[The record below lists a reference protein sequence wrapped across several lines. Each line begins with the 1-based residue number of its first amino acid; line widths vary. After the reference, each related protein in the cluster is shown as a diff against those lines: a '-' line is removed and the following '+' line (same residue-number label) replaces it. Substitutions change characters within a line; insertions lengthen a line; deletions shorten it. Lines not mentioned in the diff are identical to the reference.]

1 MNPELLSQPPRLISP
16 ILSLLILL
24 PLAWALL
31 LPWLRTDRMVRYVAL
46 IGAGLELALA
56 IVMLLSMQSAVPGMQ
71 LVERADWIPSLNV
84 HYLLGIDG
92 IAALFPPLAALLF
105 CAVILAS
112 WTSVQAMPDLSPA
125 AGAGKRH
132 NDARSIWSCSSCSG
146 S

>member
-1 MNPELLSQPPRLISP
+1 
-16 ILSLLILL
+16 
-24 PLAWALL
+24 
-31 LPWLRTDRMVRYVAL
+31 MVRYVAL

-105 CAVILAS
+105 
-112 WTSVQAMPDLSPA
+112 LSLI
-125 AGAGKRH
+125 H
-132 NDARSIWSCSSCSG
+132 I
-146 S
+146 